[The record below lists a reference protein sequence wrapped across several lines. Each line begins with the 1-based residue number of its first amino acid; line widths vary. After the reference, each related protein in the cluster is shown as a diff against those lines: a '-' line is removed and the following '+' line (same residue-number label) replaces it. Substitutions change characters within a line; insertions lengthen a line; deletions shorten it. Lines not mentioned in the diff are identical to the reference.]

1 MILTISLAK
10 HQYARGVY
18 YTAEQ
23 GCSQILY
30 HGRAT
35 FCSAVR
41 CVAERDASRA
51 IWATLGREATCV
63 VLQWCS
69 GRAGLPWA
77 LARSGTPLVPRVSA

>member
-35 FCSAVR
+35 FCSA
-41 CVAERDASRA
+41 
-51 IWATLGREATCV
+51 
-63 VLQWCS
+63 
-69 GRAGLPWA
+69 
-77 LARSGTPLVPRVSA
+77 

>member
-51 IWATLGREATCV
+51 IWATLGATSDV
-63 VLQWCS
+63 R
-69 GRAGLPWA
+69 GARAVRGCPGL
-77 LARSGTPLVPRVSA
+77 